1 VPDSQDPH
9 VGRSLPDPSFA
20 GDDGRADGR
29 LDAALRRYAVDG
41 RRAPV
46 LVALS
51 RSRLL
56 VPVVAL
62 IGEAE
67 QGAYRDEGLQ
77 RDKTA
82 DIAAVLMQGQ
92 DGRIALLAF
101 SRLTSLQEWR
111 DDARPVP
118 VSVEDAAR
126 SAVQEGATALLVDVA
141 GPTAYVVETDEL
153 NELARGHVL
162 VETPDGYAW
171 LASPEPPE
179 RM

>member
-1 VPDSQDPH
+1 Q
-9 VGRSLPDPSFA
+9 
-20 GDDGRADGR
+20 ADAR

-41 RRAPV
+41 RQAPV
-46 LVALS
+46 LAALS

-62 IGEAE
+62 VGEVE
-67 QGAYRDEGLQ
+67 QVNHRSEGLL

-92 DGRIALLAF
+92 DGRTALLAF
-101 SRLTSLQEWR
+101 SGLTSLQDWQV
-111 DDARPVP
+111 DARPVP

-126 SAVQEGATALLVDVA
+126 SAVQEGAAALVIDVA
-141 GPTAYVVETDEL
+141 GPTAYVVETHQL
-153 NELARGHVL
+153 HELARGHVL
-162 VETPDGYAW
+162 VETPNGYAW
-171 LASPEPPE
+171 LAPPAPPE